1 MTVLSINVTL
11 IMSIQFANVVI
22 VYQFTYQQNSL
33 LTIVGP
39 HTCDIKVVGPHT
51 CDIKV
56 VGPHTCDIKVV
67 GPHTCDIK
75 VVVFILVLV
84 ILSLLIQFHLII
96 SISLSLKKNHLRLC
110 QFFLV

>member
-39 HTCDIKVVGPHT
+39 HTCDIKVV
-51 CDIKV
+51 
-56 VGPHTCDIKVV
+56 
-67 GPHTCDIK
+67 
-75 VVVFILVLV
+75 VFILVLV

-96 SISLSLKKNHLRLC
+96 SISLSLKKNHLRLY